1 MILDYKTFMRHAEKV
16 TKTANERKPDKPEI
30 HGVYHH
36 PDGSLIVTDA
46 IRLYKV
52 FGINHD
58 NKSDSIYTPK
68 GKKID
73 AAYPNVDRLIPTQVP
88 LQELT
93 IEVGELL
100 QAMDILYSAGS
111 LVTDPVIVDF
121 KDDEVRFTSMEMKGF
136 YILPVKF
143 EKPISLNA
151 LYLLEALKLFKA
163 AKCKLVRV
171 QYFGR
176 LRPLVLKDES
186 GDLTALILPVRKY

>member
-1 MILDYKTFMRHAEKV
+1 MDYKTFMRHAEKV
-16 TKTANERKPDKPEI
+16 TKTANERKPGKYEI

-36 PDGSLIVTDA
+36 PDGSLVVTDA

-52 FGINHD
+52 FGIDHGKD
-58 NKSDSIYTPK
+58 YGSIITPK

-100 QAMDILYSAGS
+100 QATDILYSAGS
-111 LVTDPVIVDF
+111 LATSQVIVDF
-121 KDDEVRFTSMEMKGF
+121 KDDEVRFTSIEMKGF

-143 EKPISLNA
+143 EEPISLNA

-163 AKCKLVRV
+163 AKCEYLRIK
-171 QYFGR
+171 YFGR
-176 LRPLVLKDES
+176 LRPLVLTDES
-186 GDLTALILPVRKY
+186 EDLTALVLPVRKY